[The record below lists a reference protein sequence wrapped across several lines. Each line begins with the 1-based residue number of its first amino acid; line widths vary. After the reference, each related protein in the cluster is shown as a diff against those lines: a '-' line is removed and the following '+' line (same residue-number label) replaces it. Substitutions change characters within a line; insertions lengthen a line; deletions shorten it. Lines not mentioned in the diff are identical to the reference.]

1 MQRQILMFIVSLVT
15 GMIWDFN
22 INISSIIIDIDPD
35 VMFKLKLMDIF
46 DFKSENIEDYLVKV
60 TFFQAIIKFVL

>member
-35 VMFKLKLMDIF
+35 VMFKLKLIDIF
-46 DFKSENIEDYLVKV
+46 DFKSENIEDY
-60 TFFQAIIKFVL
+60 